1 MADFILVHGGLH
13 GAVCW
18 DLLRPE
24 LEKLGHGAFA
34 MDLPV
39 DRPGAYMDDYADA
52 VVASLEGR
60 STEGAYLVGH
70 SMGGMV
76 IPRVAAKLR
85 STRMIFLCAGFA
97 HTSEEE
103 RLEGMAATTSDFFGW
118 LIGDEEGRVTMSR
131 ENAVTAFYH
140 DVSPDLVD
148 WAYAN
153 LRLQWAEG
161 FSKMGPVAPYAE
173 RVAHV
178 VCTEDD
184 RIIDPTL
191 HRQISERRFGIT
203 PIALPGSHSPF
214 LSHPALLAETLDRIV
229 RADQVG
235 ARYAP
240 N

>member
-24 LEKLGHGAFA
+24 LEALGHSAVA

-52 VVASLEGR
+52 VIEALGGR
-60 STEGAYLVGH
+60 DVTGAYLVGH

-76 IPRVAAKLR
+76 IPRVAAKLP

-97 HTSEEE
+97 HTSEDE
-103 RLEGMAATTSDFFGW
+103 RLENMAATTGDFFGW
-118 LIGDEEGRVTMSR
+118 LIADEQGRVTMAR

-140 DVSPDLVD
+140 DVEPELVD
-148 WAYAN
+148 WAYAK
-153 LRLQWAEG
+153 LRPQWAEG
-161 FSKMGPVAPYAE
+161 FSKVGPVAPYADG
-173 RVAHV
+173 VAHV
-178 VCTEDD
+178 VCTQAD
-184 RIIDPTL
+184 RIIDPEL
-191 HRQISERRFGIT
+191 HRQISESRFGIT
-203 PIALPGSHSPF
+203 PIVLPGSHSPF
-214 LSHPALLAETLDRIV
+214 LSHPELLAETFDRIV
-229 RADQVG
+229 AADQVG
-235 ARYAP
+235 ARYTP